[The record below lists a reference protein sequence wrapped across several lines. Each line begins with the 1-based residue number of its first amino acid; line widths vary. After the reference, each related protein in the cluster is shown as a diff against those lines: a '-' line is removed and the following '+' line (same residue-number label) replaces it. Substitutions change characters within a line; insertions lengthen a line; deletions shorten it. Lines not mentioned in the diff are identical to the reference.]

1 MSRGLHAFIMGLAVA
16 LAAVSAH
23 AQPVHDLAKRDAAQ
37 KTITDKLGARATG
50 VCPMLDS
57 IAKQAGLPP
66 LFFARLIWQESRF
79 RANAVSP
86 KGAQGIA
93 QFMPGTADLRGLADP
108 FEPKSA
114 LVASAAFLADLRA
127 EFGNL
132 GLAAAA
138 YNAGPQRVR
147 DWLAGERHVP
157 PDGNPPICGDHHRAA
172 PGGLASR
179 ERCRRRYPART
190 SKPGLFCLRAIGPSA
205 GTRCA
210 RARHRDGAVRAVGRA
225 NRRKFLESQDNREV
239 PPRSGSGSAQSS
251 ADRKP
256 IIRRERNLSIG
267 RRAIY
272 QARLGAHTRQE
283 AATGCAATGSARL
296 AGQKCIVRCGIERT
310 SK

>member
-1 MSRGLHAFIMGLAVA
+1 MSRGLYVFTLGLAVA
-16 LAAVSAH
+16 LAAASSR

-37 KTITDKLGARATG
+37 KTITDKLGARARG
-50 VCPMLDS
+50 VCPLLDD
-57 IAKQAGLPP
+57 IADKAGIPP

-147 DWLAGERHVP
+147 DWLAGERTYLPAETRQYVAIITGRLP
-157 PDGNPPICGDHHRAA
+157 EDWRPGRDAPADTRREPRNPDSSACIRLAQALERGAPALDIDTAPSAPWGVQVAGNFSKAKTIAQF
-172 PGGLASR
+172 
-179 ERCRRRYPART
+179 RRVQQR
-190 SKPGLFCLRAIGPSA
+190 FQNIIGP
-205 GTRCA
+205 
-210 RARHRDGAVRAVGRA
+210 
-225 NRRKFLESQDNREV
+225 L
-239 PPRSGSGSAQSS
+239 
-251 ADRKP
+251 KP
-256 IIRRERNLSIG
+256 IIRRERNLSMG

-272 QARLGAHTRQE
+272 QARLGAKSRQE
-283 AATGCAATGSARL
+283 ARKLCDRLRSA
-296 AGQKCIVRCGIERT
+296 GGVCIVLRN
-310 SK
+310 